1 MCPADGKQHRQH
13 SASRHRR
20 RHRPTAMGTRGPVS
34 QPWQSH
40 CAHDTRTHRRH
51 CLPITEHLAPAAAAQ
66 CPPGT
71 PTPPTSASPSSP
83 VASRTLP
90 VLPHHLEGGQKGASP
105 CSPHQPIAQSAR
117 TPCNETLQLQPTTQ
131 LQSHQ
136 PAFTTAKEPQEMRC
150 IANSPPGLLCLRC
163 FRPHVLHLLG
173 DNPTGTWP
181 LAPLPRT
188 GTRAG
193 STPCLLHPRS
203 PPSPSA
209 PTPRAAQA
217 PIAITSSPSPA
228 RSLWGCEAS
237 ATHLDTT
244 PADLSSQPWV
254 PSPSGDRIVPTL
266 WGLL

>member
-1 MCPADGKQHRQH
+1 
-13 SASRHRR
+13 
-20 RHRPTAMGTRGPVS
+20 MGTRGPVS

-136 PAFTTAKEPQEMRC
+136 PDSPLQKSLRRCAALQTALQGCSVCAASVPTSYICLGTTPRGRGPWPCCQGRGHGQGAHRACFTPGAPPAPQ
-150 IANSPPGLLCLRC
+150 L
-163 FRPHVLHLLG
+163 
-173 DNPTGTWP
+173 
-181 LAPLPRT
+181 PLPVQ
-188 GTRAG
+188 
-193 STPCLLHPRS
+193 PR
-203 PPSPSA
+203 P
-209 PTPRAAQA
+209 Q
-217 PIAITSSPSPA
+217 SPSPHP
-228 RSLWGCEAS
+228 LPQPEAFGAAKPQPHTWTQRPQICHPS
-237 ATHLDTT
+237 RGSPLPEGIA
-244 PADLSSQPWV
+244 SSPRCGVCSEPQP
-254 PSPSGDRIVPTL
+254 
-266 WGLL
+266 